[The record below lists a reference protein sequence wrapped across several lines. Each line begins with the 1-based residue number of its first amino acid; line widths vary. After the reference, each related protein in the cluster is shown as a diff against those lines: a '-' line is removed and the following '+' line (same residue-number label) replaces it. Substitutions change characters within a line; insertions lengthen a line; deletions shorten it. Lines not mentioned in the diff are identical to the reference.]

1 MENLNGRTLFV
12 AAVDAEAAHIPKGE
26 PLLITGIGTV
36 PAAIALTEALADARA
51 NGALPERV
59 VISARP
65 ARLST
70 AWLAS
75 LK

>member
-12 AAVDAEAAHIPKGE
+12 AAVDAEAAHIPEGE

-59 VISARP
+59 VNTVSYTHLTLPTIYSV
-65 ARLST
+65 
-70 AWLAS
+70 
-75 LK
+75 